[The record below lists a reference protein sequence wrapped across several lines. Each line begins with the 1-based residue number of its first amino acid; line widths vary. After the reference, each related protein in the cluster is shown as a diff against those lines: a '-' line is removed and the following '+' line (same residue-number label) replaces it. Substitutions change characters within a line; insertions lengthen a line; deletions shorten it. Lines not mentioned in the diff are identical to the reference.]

1 MFIFNALTL
10 TDVFFLVNR
19 PTALIARNNLMS
31 YIFKKKKRHK
41 QRICTTEKACCWRLL
56 LGNNI
61 AKAKS
66 VMHQTL
72 DGRVSLSSAHAAH
85 HTHSQ

>member
-1 MFIFNALTL
+1 MNLFIFNALTL
-10 TDVFFLVNR
+10 TDVLCQVNR

-31 YIFKKKKRHK
+31 YIFKKKK
-41 QRICTTEKACCWRLL
+41 QRICTTEKACCWHLL
-56 LGNNI
+56 LGNNTP
-61 AKAKS
+61 KAKS